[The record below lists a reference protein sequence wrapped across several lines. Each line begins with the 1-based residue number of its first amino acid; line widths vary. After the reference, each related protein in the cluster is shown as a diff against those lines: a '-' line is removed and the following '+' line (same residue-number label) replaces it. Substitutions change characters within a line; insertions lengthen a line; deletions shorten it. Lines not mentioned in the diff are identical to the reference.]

1 MSKMTMLSSPSTQSG
16 FISLLFVALL
26 ALGLSLTVGAMVA
39 QLRQG
44 GGLNRSMAQGGVAVQ
59 QQQQLAA
66 AQQKLTAWYQNPVNA
81 WQLDSQ
87 TVIPATQLA
96 QILTQA
102 GVTLDGAQSAVSTL
116 VQGSGQV
123 AYHVFALW
131 YGVGVFQPA
140 TGVFAPGAGNTPYV
154 LVSGQTIEAG
164 FVQQTQAH
172 MNDIAELL
180 NNYFTV
186 QNDNDAD
193 HDVGIDWFCDP
204 TAMANFPAQVLPC
217 YGVGNAG
224 DSPAA
229 LIANSVPITATAIPQ
244 MIGLSAADLAT
255 AWPVPASQIV
265 INSQP
270 INPQS
275 PYNVLTLPPYP
286 VLLNTVLPWGSNLT
300 SGNLTMYATS
310 S

>member
-1 MSKMTMLSSPSTQSG
+1 MLSNPSSQSG

-26 ALGLSLTVGAMVA
+26 ALGLSLTVGAVVA
-39 QLRQG
+39 QLKQG
-44 GGLNRSMAQGGVAVQ
+44 GGLNRSMAQGSSVT
-59 QQQQLAA
+59 QQQQLVA

-87 TVIPATQLA
+87 TAIMPAQLA
-96 QILTQA
+96 QILVQA

-131 YGVGVFQPA
+131 YGAGVLNA
-140 TGVFAPGAGNTPYV
+140 TTGSFTPGTANTPYV
-154 LVSGQTIEAG
+154 LVSGQTIEAE
-164 FVQQTQAH
+164 FVQQTQTH
-172 MNDIAELL
+172 MNTIAALL

-193 HDVGIDWFCDP
+193 HDAGVNWFCDP
-204 TAMANFPAQVLPC
+204 AAAANFPQQVLPC
-217 YGVGNAG
+217 YGTGSAG
-224 DSPAA
+224 DSPTT
-229 LIANSVPITATAIPQ
+229 LITNSVPITATYIPQ
-244 MIGLSAADLAT
+244 MVGLSNADIVT
-255 AWPVPASQIV
+255 AWPVPQSYITV
-265 INSQP
+265 NSWP

-275 PYNVLTLPPYP
+275 PYKVLALPPYP
-286 VLLNTVLPWGSNLT
+286 VLLNTVLPWGA
-300 SGNLTMYATS
+300 NLTMYAIS